1 MITETIGRNIKELR
15 EKHKM
20 SQQEL
25 ADKLNTARPVIS
37 NWENGKSEPSSSQL
51 LKLAKVFDTT
61 TDHILGNVTNKKNI
75 IVVDTSALIKRPS
88 FIEELTQRFDEVII
102 PDIVISELNNLKD
115 RGKENIKQKAW
126 LIMKNID
133 SIRKSDV
140 SNLVILPNIKHDG
153 NNDEKIADIAIRKAK
168 SHVNIHVYLLS
179 DDIYFQFLASN
190 IKNLT
195 PITPKNYL
203 LEFNSQADNS
213 DLVKSI
219 EFCSLVKSNKL
230 PEAKVFYQTGVDI
243 NLRDPESGLTPLIA
257 AVRNRNKDMI
267 KFLLRSAHLDID
279 KYDEHKYHFS
289 AIHHA
294 TQLKNLPIIKLLAEH
309 NADIDLGSSGK
320 NAGNTPLMISAWSGF
335 NEGIDFYI
343 ENGAC
348 ANQQDSNGY
357 TALMKACIKNNE
369 EIIKKLVPIT
379 DINIRSKE
387 NKKAIDYLDPS
398 KINYQNVKKLFK
410 GKK

>member
-1 MITETIGRNIKELR
+1 MITEIIGCNIKELR

-20 SQQEL
+20 SQQDL
-25 ADKLNTARPVIS
+25 SDKLNTARPVIS

-51 LKLAKVFDTT
+51 LKIAKIFDTT
-61 TDHILGNVTNKKNI
+61 TDHILGNVTNKEDI

-133 SIRKSDV
+133 SLRKSDD
-140 SNLVILPNIKHDG
+140 SNLVIFKNIKHDG
-153 NNDEKIADIAIRKAK
+153 NNDEKIADIAIRRAK
-168 SHVNIHVYLLS
+168 SHANIHVYLLS

-190 IKNLT
+190 VKNLT

-203 LEFNSQADNS
+203 LELNSQADNS

-230 PEAKVFYQTGVDI
+230 PEAKGFYQTGVDI
-243 NLRDPESGLTPLIA
+243 NLRDPESGLTPLIT
-257 AVRNRNKDMI
+257 AVRSRNKDMI
-267 KFLLRSAHLDID
+267 KFLLGFAHLDID
-279 KYDEHKYHFS
+279 KHDEHKYYFS

-309 NADIDLGSSGK
+309 NADIDLGSNGK
-320 NAGNTPLMISAWSGF
+320 NSGNTPLMISAWSGF
-335 NEGIDFYI
+335 NEGVDFYI

-398 KINYQNVKKLFK
+398 KINYQNVKKLFEGTK
-410 GKK
+410 